1 MQKFKSVEE
10 LVNQLKPEKP
20 VYCIRKNSI
29 KYAVKFFLNK
39 FPGKILYAVKTNPH
53 PEVIKT
59 IIESGVKQFD
69 VASIE
74 EIKNIRTFS
83 NTAKC
88 SFMHTVKSR
97 ESIKEAY
104 FNYGVK
110 TFSLDTKDELIKII
124 ESTNNAKDLEL
135 FVRVAVS
142 NEHAEIDLSKKFG
155 ALTSEAIGLLRL
167 VKQHAKKI
175 GLSFHVGSQCMH
187 PISYSKGINEIGNII
202 KKTKI
207 IPDYINVGGG
217 FPTIYP
223 DLIPQSLDN
232 YFNEI
237 NKSLENLKLEK
248 LPEIICEPG
257 RAIVA
262 ESGSTIVRVAVS
274 NEHAEIDLSKKF
286 GALTSEAIGLLR
298 LVKQHAKKV
307 GLSFHVGSQCMHP
320 ISYSKGISEIGNII
334 KKTKIIPDYINV
346 GGGFPTIYP
355 DLIPQSL
362 DNYFNEINKSLEN
375 LKLEKLP
382 EIICEP
388 GRAIVAESGSTV
400 VRVNLRKKQKL
411 YINDGTYGTLFD
423 AGTPNIVFPS
433 RMIKENSNKI
443 ISKKLTAFDFFGP
456 TCDSMDY
463 MKGPFLLPNNIKE
476 NDYVELGQ
484 LGAYGLTFRTQF
496 NGYYSN
502 EIYEVEDNP
511 IMTMY
516 DKDIN
521 KANMVA

>member
-1 MQKFKSVEE
+1 MQKFKSVDKIIS
-10 LVNQLKPEKP
+10 QLKPEKP

-29 KYAVKFFLNK
+29 RSATKYFIKN

-53 PEVIKT
+53 PIVIKS
-59 IIESGVKQFD
+59 IIDSGVEQFD

-74 EIKNIRTFS
+74 EIKSIRNFS
-83 NTAKC
+83 KSAKC
-88 SFMHTVKSR
+88 SYMHTVKSR
-97 ESIKEAY
+97 ESIREAY

-124 ESTNNAKDLEL
+124 ESTNSAKDLEL

-155 ALTSEAIGLLRL
+155 ALNSEAVGLLRL
-167 VKQHAKKI
+167 AKHHAKKV

-207 IPDYINVGGG
+207 LPDYINVGGG

-223 DLIPQSLDN
+223 DLIPQSMDS
-232 YFNEI
+232 YFTEI
-237 NKSLENLKLEK
+237 KKSLKNLKLEK

-257 RAIVA
+257 RALVA
-262 ESGSTIVRVAVS
+262 ESGSTI
-274 NEHAEIDLSKKF
+274 
-286 GALTSEAIGLLR
+286 
-298 LVKQHAKKV
+298 
-307 GLSFHVGSQCMHP
+307 
-320 ISYSKGISEIGNII
+320 
-334 KKTKIIPDYINV
+334 
-346 GGGFPTIYP
+346 
-355 DLIPQSL
+355 
-362 DNYFNEINKSLEN
+362 
-375 LKLEKLP
+375 
-382 EIICEP
+382 
-388 GRAIVAESGSTV
+388 

-433 RMIKENSNKI
+433 KMIKENSNKI
-443 ISKKLTAFDFFGP
+443 ISKKLAAFDFFGP

-476 NDYVELGQ
+476 NDYIELGQ

-496 NGYYSN
+496 NGYYSD
-502 EIYEVEDNP
+502 EIFEVEDKP

-516 DKDIN
+516 DKDTN
-521 KANMVA
+521 KATLVA

>member
-1 MQKFKSVEE
+1 MQKFKSVEQII
-10 LVNQLKPEKP
+10 NQLKPEKP
-20 VYCIRKNSI
+20 IYCIRKNSI
-29 KYAVKFFLNK
+29 RSAVKYFNK
-39 FPGKILYAVKTNPH
+39 NFPGKILYAVKTNPH
-53 PEVIKT
+53 PAVIQT
-59 IIESGVKQFD
+59 IIDNGVEQFD

-74 EIKNIRTFS
+74 EIKSIRDFS
-83 NTAKC
+83 QTAKC
-88 SFMHTVKSR
+88 SYMHTVKSR
-97 ESIKEAY
+97 ESISEAY

-124 ESTNNAKDLEL
+124 KSTNSAKDLEL

-155 ALTSEAIGLLRL
+155 ALNSEAAGLLRL
-167 VKQHAKKI
+167 AKQHAKKI

-207 IPDYINVGGG
+207 LPDYINVGGG
-217 FPTIYP
+217 FPAIYP
-223 DLIPQSLDN
+223 DLIPQSIDN
-232 YFNEI
+232 YFSEI
-237 NKSLENLKLEK
+237 KKGLENLKLEK

-257 RAIVA
+257 RALVA
-262 ESGSTIVRVAVS
+262 ESGSTI
-274 NEHAEIDLSKKF
+274 
-286 GALTSEAIGLLR
+286 
-298 LVKQHAKKV
+298 
-307 GLSFHVGSQCMHP
+307 
-320 ISYSKGISEIGNII
+320 
-334 KKTKIIPDYINV
+334 
-346 GGGFPTIYP
+346 
-355 DLIPQSL
+355 
-362 DNYFNEINKSLEN
+362 
-375 LKLEKLP
+375 
-382 EIICEP
+382 
-388 GRAIVAESGSTV
+388 

-433 RMIKENSNKI
+433 KMIKENSNKI

-476 NDYVELGQ
+476 NDYIELGQ
-484 LGAYGLTFRTQF
+484 LGAYGLTFRTKF
-496 NGYYSN
+496 NGYFSD
-502 EIYEVEDNP
+502 EIFEVEDKP

-521 KANMVA
+521 KATLVA

>member
-10 LVNQLKPEKP
+10 LVNQLRPTGP
-20 VYCIRKNSI
+20 VYCIRKKSI
-29 KYAVKFFLNK
+29 KLASKYFQKN
-39 FPGKILYAVKTNPH
+39 FPGKILYALKTNPH
-53 PEVIKT
+53 SVVLRT
-59 IIESGVKQFD
+59 IVESGINRFD
-69 VASIE
+69 VASIK
-74 EIKNIRTFS
+74 EIEAIRKIS
-83 NTAKC
+83 PNAKC
-88 SFMHTVKSR
+88 SYMHTVKSR

-155 ALTSEAIGLLRL
+155 ALTSEAIGL
-167 VKQHAKKI
+167 
-175 GLSFHVGSQCMH
+175 F
-187 PISYSKGINEIGNII
+187 
-202 KKTKI
+202 
-207 IPDYINVGGG
+207 
-217 FPTIYP
+217 
-223 DLIPQSLDN
+223 
-232 YFNEI
+232 
-237 NKSLENLKLEK
+237 
-248 LPEIICEPG
+248 
-257 RAIVA
+257 
-262 ESGSTIVRVAVS
+262 
-274 NEHAEIDLSKKF
+274 
-286 GALTSEAIGLLR
+286 R

-320 ISYSKGISEIGNII
+320 ISYAKGISEIGNII

-362 DNYFNEINKSLEN
+362 ISYFNEINKSLEN

-476 NDYVELGQ
+476 NDYIELGQ

>member
-1 MQKFKSVEE
+1 MQKFKSVGQI
-10 LVNQLKPEKP
+10 VSKLKPEKP
-20 VYCIRKNSI
+20 IYCIRKNSI
-29 KYAVKFFLNK
+29 RSAVKYFNK
-39 FPGKILYAVKTNPH
+39 NFPGKILYAVKTNPH
-53 PEVIKT
+53 PAVIQT
-59 IIESGVKQFD
+59 IIDSGVEQFD

-74 EIKNIRTFS
+74 EIKSIRNFS
-83 NTAKC
+83 QTAKC
-88 SFMHTVKSR
+88 SYMHTVKSR

-104 FNYGVK
+104 FNFGVK
-110 TFSLDTKDELIKII
+110 TFSLDTKDELVKII

-155 ALTSEAIGLLRL
+155 ALNSEAAGLLRL
-167 VKQHAKKI
+167 AKQHAKKI

-207 IPDYINVGGG
+207 LPDYINVGGG

-223 DLIPQSLDN
+223 DLIPQSMDN

-237 NKSLENLKLEK
+237 KKGLENLKLEK

-257 RAIVA
+257 RALVA
-262 ESGSTIVRVAVS
+262 ESGSTI
-274 NEHAEIDLSKKF
+274 
-286 GALTSEAIGLLR
+286 
-298 LVKQHAKKV
+298 
-307 GLSFHVGSQCMHP
+307 
-320 ISYSKGISEIGNII
+320 
-334 KKTKIIPDYINV
+334 
-346 GGGFPTIYP
+346 
-355 DLIPQSL
+355 
-362 DNYFNEINKSLEN
+362 
-375 LKLEKLP
+375 
-382 EIICEP
+382 
-388 GRAIVAESGSTV
+388 

-433 RMIKENSNKI
+433 KMIKENSNKI

-476 NDYVELGQ
+476 NDYIELGQ

-496 NGYYSN
+496 NGYYSD
-502 EIYEVEDNP
+502 EIFEVEDKP

-521 KANMVA
+521 KATLVA

>member
-1 MQKFKSVEE
+1 MQKFKSVEQ
-10 LVNQLKPEKP
+10 LISQLKPEKP
-20 VYCIRKNSI
+20 IYCIRKNSI
-29 KYAVKFFLNK
+29 RSAVKYFNK
-39 FPGKILYAVKTNPH
+39 NFPGKILYAVKTNPH
-53 PEVIKT
+53 PTVIQS
-59 IIESGVKQFD
+59 IIDSGIEQFD

-74 EIKNIRTFS
+74 EIKSIRNFS
-83 NTAKC
+83 QKAKC
-88 SFMHTVKSR
+88 SYMHTVKSR

-124 ESTNNAKDLEL
+124 ESTNSAKDLEL

-155 ALTSEAIGLLRL
+155 ALNSEASGLLRL
-167 VKQHAKKI
+167 AKQHAIKI

-207 IPDYINVGGG
+207 LPDYINVGGG

-223 DLIPQSLDN
+223 DLIPQCMDSYFKEIKKGLD
-232 YFNEI
+232 
-237 NKSLENLKLEK
+237 NLKLEK

-257 RAIVA
+257 RALVA
-262 ESGSTIVRVAVS
+262 ESGSTI
-274 NEHAEIDLSKKF
+274 
-286 GALTSEAIGLLR
+286 
-298 LVKQHAKKV
+298 
-307 GLSFHVGSQCMHP
+307 
-320 ISYSKGISEIGNII
+320 
-334 KKTKIIPDYINV
+334 
-346 GGGFPTIYP
+346 
-355 DLIPQSL
+355 
-362 DNYFNEINKSLEN
+362 
-375 LKLEKLP
+375 
-382 EIICEP
+382 
-388 GRAIVAESGSTV
+388 

-433 RMIKENSNKI
+433 KLIKENSNKI

-476 NDYVELGQ
+476 NDYIELGQ

-496 NGYYSN
+496 NGYYSD
-502 EIYEVEDNP
+502 EIFEVEDKP

-516 DKDIN
+516 DKDFN
-521 KANMVA
+521 KATLVA

>member
-1 MQKFKSVEE
+1 MQKFKSVEQIIS
-10 LVNQLKPEKP
+10 QLKPVKP

-29 KYAVKFFLNK
+29 RSAVKYFNK
-39 FPGKILYAVKTNPH
+39 NFPGKILYAVKTNPH
-53 PEVIKT
+53 PTIIKT
-59 IIESGVKQFD
+59 IIDSGIQQFD

-74 EIKNIRTFS
+74 EIKSIRNFS
-83 NTAKC
+83 KTAKC
-88 SFMHTVKSR
+88 SYMHTVKSR

-104 FNYGVK
+104 FKYDVK

-124 ESTNNAKDLEL
+124 ESTNNANDLEL

-155 ALTSEAIGLLRL
+155 AQNSEAVGLLRL
-167 VKQHAKKI
+167 IKQHAKKI

-187 PISYSKGINEIGNII
+187 PISYSKGIKEIGNII

-207 IPDYINVGGG
+207 LPDYINVGGG

-223 DLIPQSLDN
+223 DLIPQSMEN

-237 NKSLENLKLEK
+237 KKGLENLKLEK

-257 RAIVA
+257 RALVA
-262 ESGSTIVRVAVS
+262 ESGSTIVR
-274 NEHAEIDLSKKF
+274 I
-286 GALTSEAIGLLR
+286 
-298 LVKQHAKKV
+298 
-307 GLSFHVGSQCMHP
+307 
-320 ISYSKGISEIGNII
+320 
-334 KKTKIIPDYINV
+334 
-346 GGGFPTIYP
+346 
-355 DLIPQSL
+355 
-362 DNYFNEINKSLEN
+362 
-375 LKLEKLP
+375 
-382 EIICEP
+382 
-388 GRAIVAESGSTV
+388 
-400 VRVNLRKKQKL
+400 NLRKKHKL

-433 RMIKENSNKI
+433 KMIKENSYKI

-476 NDYVELGQ
+476 NDYIELGQ

-496 NGYYSN
+496 NGYYSD
-502 EIYEVEDNP
+502 EIFEVEDKP

-521 KANMVA
+521 KSTLVA